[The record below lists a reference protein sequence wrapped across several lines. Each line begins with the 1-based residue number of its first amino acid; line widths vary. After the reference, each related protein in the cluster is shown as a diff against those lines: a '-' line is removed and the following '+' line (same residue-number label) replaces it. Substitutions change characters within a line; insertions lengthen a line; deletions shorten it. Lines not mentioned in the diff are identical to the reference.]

1 MRRWIV
7 VVALLA
13 VVVSTSNA
21 YAKDYTIRE
30 LAKPTGYT
38 DAEVLSMNDSG
49 VVVGG
54 VYDASGV
61 EHSAVW
67 KTDGTVQIDP
77 LSLPAGW
84 RSRAVGIN
92 NHGQVLLDAIDPQFG
107 EYGYL
112 LNSDGTYQNVGT
124 LGGTS
129 TWVYGLNDS
138 GQVVGGSTTDTGL
151 FHAFL
156 WKNGVGMTDLGISV
170 GNDSKAMAIS
180 NNGNVVGRTDLGTSQ
195 PRVFFWNTGG
205 TTYMGTDAVPNSVNN
220 QGMVAG
226 MGNPESMDIQAVVW
240 DASHTTNVLGY
251 GNALG
256 INDLGQVVGWLNGNA
271 VMWDTNGEVVNL
283 SGISGFTADSAVDTN
298 NVGQILGYAVNP
310 QTNEL
315 RPVVWQAVPEPSGIL
330 ALLFGACGL
339 GGLALRR
346 R

>member
-1 MRRWIV
+1 MRKLFV
-7 VVALLA
+7 AVALLFS
-13 VVVSTSNA
+13 VVSCA
-21 YAKDYTIRE
+21 HAKDYTIRE
-30 LAKPTGYT
+30 LAKPTGYI

-54 VYDASGV
+54 VYDVSGV

-92 NHGQVLLDAIDPQFG
+92 NQGQVLLDAIDPQFR

-112 LNSDGTYQNVGT
+112 LNSDGTYQDVGT
-124 LGGTS
+124 LGGAS
-129 TWVYGLNDS
+129 TWVYGLNDN
-138 GQVVGGSTTDTGL
+138 GQVVGGSITDTGL

-170 GNDSKAMAIS
+170 GDDSKAMAIS
-180 NNGNVVGRTDLGTSQ
+180 NNGNVVGRTDLGTNQ
-195 PRVFFWNTGG
+195 PRVFFWNTSG
-205 TTYMGTDAVPNSVNN
+205 TNYLGTDAMPNGVND
-220 QGMVAG
+220 QGVVTG
-226 MGNPESMDIQAVVW
+226 MGNPESMDVQAVVW
-240 DASHTTNVLGY
+240 DANHTRNVLGY

-283 SGISGFTADSAVDTN
+283 CGMSGFTADSAVDIN
-298 NVGQILGYAVNP
+298 NTGDILGYVWNS
-310 QTNEL
+310 QTHES

-339 GGLALRR
+339 GGLTLRR